1 MQKTFLTNTTWITPL
16 LMSQTEEDLLTE
28 IRACIQQGATAFG
41 FMIERLP
48 KTLRTPEK
56 MQTFFREMGDRPIY
70 VTCYLRGDVEQETD
84 DQRAAYLLQALECGA
99 TMADVRGDM
108 FAPCDG
114 EMTFD
119 EDAVAKQKALIEKIH
134 AMGKEA
140 LMSSHIEFDPKRTLL
155 PCVEYDKKWDFLPYE
170 EVLKIALEHQNRGAD
185 ITKIV
190 TNADTDEE
198 LAENFKTYF
207 RVKEQL
213 DVPLLFLCNGKKC
226 LPHRLAGAL
235 IGEPMVF
242 VREASRVA
250 GPKSAQPSIAVMKE
264 LMEKF

>member
-1 MQKTFLTNTTWITPL
+1 MNKFLPAERTWITPL
-16 LMSQTEEDLLTE
+16 LLAQTEDALLAE

-48 KTLRTPEK
+48 QELRSPEK
-56 MQTFFREMGDRPIY
+56 MRMFFSEMGDRPIY
-70 VTCYLRGDVEQETD
+70 VTCYLRGDVMEETD
-84 DQRAAYLLQALECGA
+84 DERAEYLLQALECGA

-119 EDAVAKQKALIEKIH
+119 EVAVAKQKALIKKIH
-134 AMGKEA
+134 GMGKEV
-140 LMSSHIEFDPKRTLL
+140 LISSHIEFDPKRTLL
-155 PCVEYDKKWDFLPYE
+155 PCIEYDKKWDFLPYE
-170 EVLKIALEHQNRGAD
+170 DVLKIALEHQSRGAD

-213 DVPLLFLCNGKKC
+213 DISFLFLCNGKKC
-226 LPHRLAGAL
+226 LPHRLAGPL

-242 VREASRVA
+242 VREASCVS
-250 GPKSAQPSIAVMKE
+250 GPKSAQPSIAVIKE

>member
-1 MQKTFLTNTTWITPL
+1 MLSDVPTAADWEAL
-16 LMSQTEEDLLTE
+16 LSFAKEQTLVGILY
-28 IRACIQQGATAFG
+28 GA
-41 FMIERLP
+41 IERLP
-48 KTLRTPEK
+48 KELRSPEK
-56 MQTFFREMGDRPIY
+56 MKTFFKEMGDRPIY
-70 VTCYLRGDVEQETD
+70 VTCYLRGDVIDETD
-84 DQRAAYLLQALECGA
+84 EERAQYLLQALECGA
-99 TMADVRGDM
+99 TMADIRGDM

-119 EDAVAKQKALIEKIH
+119 EVAVAKQKALIEKIH
-134 AMGKEA
+134 GMGKEA
-140 LMSSHIEFDPKRTLL
+140 LISSHI
-155 PCVEYDKKWDFLPYE
+155 EYDKKWEFLPYE
-170 EVLKIALEHQNRGAD
+170 EVLKIALEHQRRGAD

-213 DVPLLFLCNGKKC
+213 DISLLFLCNGKKC
-226 LPHRLAGAL
+226 LPHRLAGPL
-235 IGEPMVF
+235 MGEPMVF
-242 VREASRVA
+242 VREASCVS

>member
-1 MQKTFLTNTTWITPL
+1 MKKFLPVDRSWITPL
-16 LMSQTEEDLLTE
+16 LLAQTEDALLAE

-48 KTLRTPEK
+48 KELRTPEK
-56 MQTFFREMGDRPIY
+56 MKTFFREMGDRPIY
-70 VTCYLRGDVEQETD
+70 VTCYFRGDVIEETD
-84 DQRAAYLLQALECGA
+84 EDRAQYLLQALECGA
-99 TMADVRGDM
+99 TMADIRGDM

-119 EDAVAKQKALIEKIH
+119 EVAVAKQKALIEKIH
-134 AMGKEA
+134 GMGKEA
-140 LMSSHIEFDPKRTLL
+140 LISSHIEYDPKRTFL
-155 PCVEYDKKWDFLPYE
+155 PCIEHDKKWAFLPYE
-170 EVLKIALEHQNRGAD
+170 EVLEIALEHQNRGAD

-213 DVPLLFLCNGKKC
+213 DIPLLFLCNGKKC

-242 VREASRVA
+242 VREASCVI
-250 GPKSAQPSIAVMKE
+250 GPKSAQPPIAVIKE